1 MSTQCLSKF
10 LFISNNF
17 SLVHHL
23 LTPMGHKRA
32 LEHQLE
38 NTVLI
43 LSYNHTLI
51 PFNEILVSPV
61 YYSHHSTENITG
73 TQQIFA
79 NLNLEGLV
87 RGMGRL
93 KPQQTRYPMCQ
104 WSNWPKSIPKEPRK
118 CFQVC
123 LGCQG
128 RPDWLQ
134 PSVSAFGSWGTVCR
148 TRWPLTQQDQLQNW
162 QNEHAD
168 PLPKS
173 Y

>member
-1 MSTQCLSKF
+1 MSTQWFSKF

-23 LTPMGHKRA
+23 LTPMGHKCA

-38 NTVLI
+38 NAVLI
-43 LSYNHTLI
+43 LSHNHTLI

-93 KPQQTRYPMCQ
+93 KPQQTWYPMCQ
-104 WSNWPKSIPKEPRK
+104 
-118 CFQVC
+118 
-123 LGCQG
+123 
-128 RPDWLQ
+128 
-134 PSVSAFGSWGTVCR
+134 
-148 TRWPLTQQDQLQNW
+148 
-162 QNEHAD
+162 
-168 PLPKS
+168 
-173 Y
+173 